1 MKISIAMTT
10 NNGAEFLQA
19 QLDSFVAQTR
29 QPDDLVVRDGGSS
42 DGTLEILQQFQKNA
56 PFSVR
61 IYRNAGK
68 LSHVQNFAKAIE
80 RCEGDLIFLS
90 GQDDVWRA
98 DKIRKIADT
107 FATQAGV
114 AYVFSDADLVDGNL
128 LRIGTL
134 WQKIGFAGERYQ
146 RYAAGDQ
153 VTAMLGGGNFVYG
166 NSLAFRAN
174 LRDVILPMNNIS
186 VTLAH
191 DTWISLLLSTLGQ
204 RGVALPDTLVAYRQ
218 HLHQVAGAGKKRTLD
233 EGIMRVKEDKA
244 RYCREKAAGLRAIRV
259 RARGA
264 SADTLYLIE
273 QCITHLQARS
283 ALHSMPM
290 ANKFRMVWQETAS
303 GRYTRFSSSLKSAL
317 KDLML
322 T

>member
-10 NNGAEFLQA
+10 YNGAKFLQA

-29 QPDDLVVRDGGSS
+29 QPDDLVVRDDGSS
-42 DGTLEILQQFQKNA
+42 DGTLKILQQFQKIA

-61 IYRNAGK
+61 IYRNTSK
-68 LSHVQNFAKAIE
+68 LGYVQNFAKAIE
-80 RCEGDLIFLS
+80 RCEGDLIYLS
-90 GQDDVWRA
+90 DQDDVWRA
-98 DKIRKIADT
+98 DKIQKIAET
-107 FATQAGV
+107 FAAQAGV
-114 AYVFSDADLVDGNL
+114 AYVFSDADLVDENL
-128 LRIGTL
+128 MHLGTL

-153 VTAMLGGGNFVYG
+153 VTAMLSGGNFVYG

-174 LRDVILPMNNIS
+174 RRDVILPINNTS

-218 HLHQVAGAGKKRTLD
+218 HSHQVVGAGKKQTLD
-233 EGIMRVKEDKA
+233 EGIMRIREDKT
-244 RYCREKAAGLRAIRV
+244 RYCREKAAGLRAISA
-259 RARGA
+259 RAQGA
-264 SADTLYLIE
+264 SADTLNLIE

-283 ALHSMPM
+283 ALHSMSM
-290 ANKFRMVWQETAS
+290 ADKFRMVWQETAS

-317 KDLML
+317 KDLIL
-322 T
+322 A